1 MDFQKLIQNIKNFF
15 SRVFDIRQEKENE
28 QETILAIK
36 KDVDFNLWVLIFAI
50 FIASLGLNTNSTAVI
65 IGAMLISPLM
75 GPIMGFGLGL
85 GIYDFELIKQSART
99 FALATL
105 FSIIT
110 STCYFFISPISE
122 AQSELL
128 ARTQPTLYDVLI
140 AFFGGLAGIV
150 ACSTKSKGNVIPGVA
165 IATALMPPLCTA
177 GFGLATGNFYYFF
190 GAFYLYIINSVFISL
205 ATFMVVRLLKYP
217 KKEQVNKDRQKKV
230 TRYVGILVILTI
242 VPSLFLSYKLVR
254 TTYFNQRALEF
265 INNELAFPNTQVLS
279 KAITNTSE
287 KQEIKVMLI
296 GKNVPEESIENAR
309 IRLERYRL
317 KNVNLIVQQGFS
329 EQETDINEIKS
340 VLIQDLYKNKE
351 EILRAQSLEIDSL
364 KQQLKTFKEDQKI
377 AEFLRPEVKVL
388 FPFVKEISCSQTY
401 LIPID
406 SIEQKAVVLFYV
418 KSSKKVNKENKQKL
432 TDWLKARIQTKTI
445 KLLIEND

>member
-1 MDFQKLIQNIKNFF
+1 
-15 SRVFDIRQEKENE
+15 
-28 QETILAIK
+28 
-36 KDVDFNLWVLIFAI
+36 
-50 FIASLGLNTNSTAVI
+50 
-65 IGAMLISPLM
+65 
-75 GPIMGFGLGL
+75 
-85 GIYDFELIKQSART
+85 
-99 FALATL
+99 
-105 FSIIT
+105 
-110 STCYFFISPISE
+110 
-122 AQSELL
+122 
-128 ARTQPTLYDVLI
+128 
-140 AFFGGLAGIV
+140 
-150 ACSTKSKGNVIPGVA
+150 
-165 IATALMPPLCTA
+165 
-177 GFGLATGNFYYFF
+177 
-190 GAFYLYIINSVFISL
+190 
-205 ATFMVVRLLKYP
+205 
-217 KKEQVNKDRQKKV
+217 
-230 TRYVGILVILTI
+230 
-242 VPSLFLSYKLVR
+242 
-254 TTYFNQRALEF
+254 
-265 INNELAFPNTQVLS
+265 
-279 KAITNTSE
+279 
-287 KQEIKVMLI
+287 MLI

-364 KQQLKTFKEDQKI
+364 KQQLKTFKEDLKI